1 MKQKVTKAKKARR
14 VNLHSCYQGG
24 VTSMS
29 VFERRVR
36 GIYGHDS
43 RSFDQKH
50 PSLENAVDGMRQ
62 RIAQARSEQDTN
74 DLHRN

>member
-14 VNLHSCYQGG
+14 FNLHSCYQDG

-29 VFERRVR
+29 VFERRVQ

-50 PSLENAVDGMRQ
+50 PDLEGAVDGMRQ
-62 RIAQARSEQDTN
+62 RIAQAQAAAR
-74 DLHRN
+74 HK

>member
-1 MKQKVTKAKKARR
+1 MKRKFTQAKKARR
-14 VNLHSCYQGG
+14 QNLHSCYQGG

-36 GIYGHDS
+36 GIYGFDHLQHDV
-43 RSFDQKH
+43 KY

-62 RIAQARSEQDTN
+62 RIAQAQAAARYQ
-74 DLHRN
+74 